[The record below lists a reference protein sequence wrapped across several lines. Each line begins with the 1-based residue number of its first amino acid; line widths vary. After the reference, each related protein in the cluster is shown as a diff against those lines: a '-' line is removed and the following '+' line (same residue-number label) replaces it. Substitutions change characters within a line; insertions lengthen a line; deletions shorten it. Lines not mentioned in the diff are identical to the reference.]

1 QLEQQAAAARPPPDL
16 NHYNVAGSAF
26 ARIATEARSRQPLYD
41 WAGLQQGLAATI
53 GRDDAQTRESFQ
65 AIEKAG
71 TKGFA
76 KNDVDLAN
84 FFVATSKT
92 LLSPGPVQSGQ
103 LSLKGPNSP
112 ELFAS
117 FSRS

>member
-1 QLEQQAAAARPPPDL
+1 M
-16 NHYNVAGSAF
+16 
-26 ARIATEARSRQPLYD
+26 
-41 WAGLQQGLAATI
+41 I
-53 GRDDAQTRESFQ
+53 GRNDAQARESFQ

-76 KNDVDLAN
+76 KNDVDLAD

-103 LSLKGPNSP
+103 LSVKSPSSP
-112 ELFAS
+112 ELFAFFS
-117 FSRS
+117 FPFKEINQLDIQNAVQLLQKFVKTQPSGKFA